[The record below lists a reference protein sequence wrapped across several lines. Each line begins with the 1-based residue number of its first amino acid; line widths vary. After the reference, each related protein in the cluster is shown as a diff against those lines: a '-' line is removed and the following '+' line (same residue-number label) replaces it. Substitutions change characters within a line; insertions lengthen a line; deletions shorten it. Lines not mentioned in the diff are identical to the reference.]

1 MDSEYA
7 LLHEQH
13 HYDITYIN
21 ACLFIQKLKEAPFN
35 RINFNQLVD
44 KIHDDCFDA
53 LSKMQDA
60 YDGETLNGRIN
71 QQQKSWNKKIDQQLA
86 ALLTN

>member
-21 ACLFIQKLKEAPFN
+21 ACLFIQKLKEAQFN
-35 RINFNQLVD
+35 RGNFNILVD
-44 KIHDDCFDA
+44 KIHDACFDA
-53 LSKMQDA
+53 LGKMQDA
-60 YDGETLNGRIN
+60 YDGETLNGRVES
-71 QQQKSWNKKIDQQLA
+71 QQKSWNKKIDEQLA
-86 ALLTN
+86 ALITN

>member
-35 RINFNQLVD
+35 RINFNTLVD

-60 YDGETLNGRIN
+60 YDRETMNGRIN
-71 QQQKSWNKKIDQQLA
+71 RQQKIWNKKIDQQLA
-86 ALLTN
+86 ALITN